1 MEQLKDQT
9 AVVTGGTS
17 GIGLAAAKRFT
28 AEGAYV
34 FITGRRQEA
43 LDDAVAQL
51 GADATGV
58 RGDVSD
64 PADLDRL
71 YASVAERGKLVDVLF
86 ANAGGG
92 EFAPLE
98 QITEQHFDAT
108 FDANVKG
115 MLFTVQKALPLL
127 NSEGAS
133 VILTGST
140 AAGSGAEAFGVY
152 AASKAAVRSFGRTW
166 ANELKGRHVRVN
178 TLVPGVTDTAGIT
191 GLAPNAEEAEM
202 LKAMLT
208 SQVPLGRMSHPD
220 EIAAA
225 ALFLA
230 SKESSYVT
238 GSELY
243 VDGGLN
249 QI

>member
-17 GIGLAAAKRFT
+17 GIGVAAAKRFS

-34 FITGRRQEA
+34 FIMGRRQEA
-43 LDDAVAQL
+43 LDDAVGQI
-51 GADATGV
+51 GPDATGV
-58 RGDVSD
+58 RGDVTD
-64 PADLDRL
+64 RADLDRL
-71 YASVAERGKLVDVLF
+71 YASVAERGKPIDVLF

-98 QITEQHFDAT
+98 QITEEHVDAT
-108 FDANVKG
+108 FDVNVKG
-115 MLFTVQKALPLL
+115 LLFTVQKAMPLL
-127 NSEGAS
+127 NPEGAS

-166 ANELKGRHVRVN
+166 ANELKGRKVRVN

-191 GLAPNAEEAEM
+191 GLAPNAEEAEN
-202 LKAMLT
+202 LKALLT